1 MTDLAKLVVRLEAE
15 TARYQKDLERARGQL
30 RRFDRGATESAKRV
44 ATATA
49 AATAAAA
56 AGFAALAKR
65 QIDVADEA
73 GKTAERLGLTTEEL
87 TRLRYAAK
95 LTGAEQN
102 TLEMSLQRMT
112 RRLAEAATGGGEA
125 SKAIKELELDAQDLA
140 RKSPAEAFAD
150 IADRLNRVESQSQRV
165 RLAFKFFD
173 SEGVRL
179 VNTLALGRKGLQEA
193 GDEAERLG
201 LVVDTQ
207 AARSAAEFN
216 DNLTRLGGVA
226 TGVANQLAQRL
237 LPDLVALS
245 GDLVDASGKTTAMAN
260 ALDSAEL
267 FLRGV
272 GRFAVWTAEKIGSV
286 ASAAERLGEAFGEQ
300 VAGIGGRST
309 EYLRKE
315 WKRLNDMILSG
326 ESEMVGGIAVPFE
339 VLEKRRDELFAELER
354 RQKLFGD
361 LQKRS
366 GDKDEPERTNIKP
379 PPIPIDLGG
388 GGESPYT
395 KANREVQ
402 SLLASLNQQIAT
414 YGEGEVAV
422 ARYRALHGDLAEQF
436 SNLGAEADPLR
447 DRYIALTMELE
458 DMAKEAERMN
468 QLEAEAAQVFEAT
481 RTPLER
487 FNDEVERLKELK
499 RAVNEDGQ
507 PLIDEETFNRGLD
520 QARERLNQSRDE
532 ASEWA
537 RTMEE
542 ISASAARNIQS
553 SLAEYLYDP
562 FSDGLDG
569 MVENFA
575 RTVQRMLAEAAAAAV
590 IKQMF
595 GSAGGEGGGLEG
607 ALGGFLSSAFG
618 GARASGGPVSTGK
631 AYLVGENGPEL
642 MVPGTAGHIVSN
654 EVLNQQAVNQTIVV
668 NAPSGSVSRATEL
681 QIQAAAGRGVANAM
695 RRNG

>member
-1 MTDLAKLVVRLEAE
+1 
-15 TARYQKDLERARGQL
+15 
-30 RRFDRGATESAKRV
+30 
-44 ATATA
+44 
-49 AATAAAA
+49 
-56 AGFAALAKR
+56 
-65 QIDVADEA
+65 
-73 GKTAERLGLTTEEL
+73 
-87 TRLRYAAK
+87 
-95 LTGAEQN
+95 
-102 TLEMSLQRMT
+102 
-112 RRLAEAATGGGEA
+112 
-125 SKAIKELELDAQDLA
+125 
-140 RKSPAEAFAD
+140 
-150 IADRLNRVESQSQRV
+150 
-165 RLAFKFFD
+165 
-173 SEGVRL
+173 
-179 VNTLALGRKGLQEA
+179 
-193 GDEAERLG
+193 
-201 LVVDTQ
+201 
-207 AARSAAEFN
+207 
-216 DNLTRLGGVA
+216 
-226 TGVANQLAQRL
+226 
-237 LPDLVALS
+237 
-245 GDLVDASGKTTAMAN
+245 
-260 ALDSAEL
+260 
-267 FLRGV
+267 
-272 GRFAVWTAEKIGSV
+272 
-286 ASAAERLGEAFGEQ
+286 
-300 VAGIGGRST
+300 
-309 EYLRKE
+309 
-315 WKRLNDMILSG
+315 MILSG

-366 GDKDEPERTNIKP
+366 GDKDETERTNIKP

-562 FSDGLDG
+562 FSSSLDD
-569 MVENFA
+569 MAENFA
-575 RTVQRMLAEAAAAAV
+575 RLLQRLVAEAAAAA
-590 IKQMF
+590 ILNNLF
-595 GSAGGEGGGLEG
+595 GNASNGGGLEG
-607 ALGGFLSSAFG
+607 VLGGFLSGGFG
-618 GARASGGPVSTGK
+618 GKRARGGSVTAGK
-631 AYLVGENGPEL
+631 AYIVGEEGEEL
-642 MVPGTAGHIVSN
+642 FVPGTSGHIVDN
-654 EVLNQQAVNQTIVV
+654 KTLNQRSVVNNITV
-668 NAPSGSVSRATEL
+668 NAPTGSVSRSTEL
-681 QIQAAAGRGVANAM
+681 QIQAAAGRGVANAL